1 MATITYWS
9 TLFLCLFFINTN
21 QISHTMK
28 SESTQDLTQTTK
40 TIVQSIK
47 AIQKHC
53 KDNNINLQTSLTPK
67 EYQQFQADVALVK
80 KYMPEIKADIW
91 ATKQEAEK
99 DVDPKDISEPAFV
112 DAVLQWRKKLLE
124 DFLKTKNNYADV
136 VIETSKFS
144 KNINSNSSALPL
156 NEALYKE
163 WAALIDKIPS
173 PSTGAVIFD
182 ALINSNGETW
192 TIAGDKS
199 ALMTHYRIRANK
211 KVYKEYENNIA
222 SFKNETLPQI
232 ALFLAAIKASTSADD
247 VNLPN
252 NKTATA
258 KTDEEKAE
266 AKANFEK
273 QFNDNQNL
281 EIKNIQSAEAQGDK
295 NDLNTA
301 AISLDKLIANQKLVS
316 CIGFASEL
324 SYQVQQTI
332 IKGIKS
338 SDGMLSLSDAKILT
352 VKTIL
357 ESTDK
362 KTMNALFEK
371 YQNSDYTNAAYPTGF
386 ATWLN
391 KSSESADFGSF
402 STAYDAWINSVDNCI
417 QVFENELLKDK
428 SKPSIKVVPKL
439 FDKSIKAIFNK
450 PATGLNSAPA
460 QMVYEEFS
468 AQLKSEIGN
477 RSISIAKLDDIWQNS
492 MTACKK
498 ETFKQSIY
506 LNAFINKA
514 NSLSLVADAVSKIED
529 IFPKDSAIIN
539 ALYDS
544 RYIAAPMPVPTSKR
558 GLYARFE
565 LNKPGRSSQTLD
577 LLFHIPLRFVVK
589 KDKKGKELYVPIPD
603 AQKDLTKQDSSSYK
617 VSLDDIFVEKTTY
630 TSNDDLEARTLV
642 TWKLTVE
649 DTSSERV
656 IQEKMNAVVNYLD
669 CNLGDMLTKG
679 AMSKAF
685 GKDSMLGGNFLAAK
699 VKLVGNDYGG
709 LKEIIGEVTIL
720 GMTFQAG
727 WGENGGILKFK
738 NPLAVQKEERQY
750 TYGSGTFHLYLS
762 CNVSS
767 DFRTD
772 HFNVAT
778 NNGVIGAQN
787 GAFSTTNVQLKEFIG
802 TPTTFSVSVDK
813 IEKK

>member
-9 TLFLCLFFINTN
+9 TLFLCLFFINNT
-21 QISHTMK
+21 QTSHTMK
-28 SESTQDLTQTTK
+28 PETTQDLTQVTK
-40 TIVQSIK
+40 PIVQTIK

-53 KDNNINLQTSLTPK
+53 KENNIDLRTSLSEQEYK
-67 EYQQFQADVALVK
+67 EYQRDVAFMK
-80 KYMPEIKADIW
+80 KYLPEIKADALLIE
-91 ATKQEAEK
+91 QEADK
-99 DVDPKDISEPAFV
+99 LVDPKDIDKSTFVEALVKWKQLIETTFKSLSTEYKGVQINLTAFNQTLGSSTLPIV
-112 DAVLQWRKKLLE
+112 NNLLE
-124 DFLKTKNNYADV
+124 DWKSLLKTLPNDLATA
-136 VIETSKFS
+136 ETVFAKLTESK
-144 KNINSNSSALPL
+144 I
-156 NEALYKE
+156 
-163 WAALIDKIPS
+163 
-173 PSTGAVIFD
+173 V
-182 ALINSNGETW
+182 
-192 TIAGDKS
+192 
-199 ALMTHYRIRANK
+199 
-211 KVYKEYENNIA
+211 A
-222 SFKNETLPQI
+222 SFTAANEKELIRIYNQAQKKYKGLENDIKKFQTDVMPNK
-232 ALFLAAIKASTSADD
+232 ALFQAAIKASTDAKDP
-247 VNLPN
+247 NLPN
-252 NKTATA
+252 NKTATT
-258 KTDEEKAE
+258 KTEEEKAE

-273 QFNDNQNL
+273 QFNDNKNL

-316 CIGFASEL
+316 CIGFASEFT
-324 SYQVQQTI
+324 YQVQQTI

-371 YQNSDYTNAAYPTGF
+371 YQNSDYTNPDYPTGF

-417 QVFENELLKDK
+417 QLCENELLKDK

-450 PATGLNSAPA
+450 PAAGLNSAPA

-477 RSISIAKLDDIWQNS
+477 KSISIAKLDDIWQNS
-492 MTACKK
+492 MTACRK
-498 ETFKQSIY
+498 ETFKQSMY
-506 LNAFINKA
+506 VNAFINKA
-514 NSLSLVADAVSKIED
+514 NSLSIVADAVSKIEA

-539 ALYDS
+539 ALYEA
-544 RYIAAPMPVPTSKR
+544 RYIAAPMPVPSSKR
-558 GLYARFE
+558 GLYARFK
-565 LNKPGRSSQTLD
+565 LNKPDRTSQSLD
-577 LLFHIPLRFVVK
+577 LLFEIPLRFVVK
-589 KDKKGKELYVPIPD
+589 KDKNGRELYVPIPN
-603 AQKDLTKQDSSSYK
+603 AEKKLAKQDSSSYK
-617 VSLDDIFVEKTTY
+617 VSLDDVFVGKTTY
-630 TSNDDLEARTLV
+630 TSNDELEARTLV
-642 TWKLTVE
+642 TWKLTIE
-649 DTSSERV
+649 DTSSQTV
-656 IQEKMNAVVNYLD
+656 IQEKMNAVIDYLD
-669 CNLGDMLTKG
+669 CNLGDMLTEG

-685 GKDSMLGGNFLAAK
+685 GKDSMLGGDFLKAK

-720 GMTFQAG
+720 GLTFEAG

-738 NPLAVQKEERQY
+738 NPLAVQKEKRQY
-750 TYGSGTFHLYLS
+750 TYGSGTFNLYLS

-767 DFRTD
+767 DFKTD
-772 HFNVAT
+772 HFNLVT

-813 IEKK
+813 VEKK